1 MVMLGWGCVTT
12 HPGVHVTSGAP
23 EDTASSGPF
32 QGKRAWI
39 FVEGL
44 QRGSTPATVRI
55 RRDYE
60 VTNVSLHTGKNFDE
74 VRRYEL
80 ERSVTSNRI
89 MQDYT
94 FQGAYDGGTLT
105 FNSTELARDNKGR
118 FIVPFYQVPVQVVDH
133 EYDLVL
139 LVTQ

>member
-1 MVMLGWGCVTT
+1 M
-12 HPGVHVTSGAP
+12 GVHHDTSRDACYFRGP
-23 EDTASSGPF
+23 KDTDSSGPF

-39 FVEGL
+39 LVEGP

-60 VTNVSLHTGKNFDE
+60 VTNASLHTGKNFDE

-105 FNSTELARDNKGR
+105 FNPTELARDNKVR
-118 FIVPFYQVPVQVVDH
+118 FIVPFYPQVCH
-133 EYDLVL
+133 LKVL
-139 LVTQ
+139 